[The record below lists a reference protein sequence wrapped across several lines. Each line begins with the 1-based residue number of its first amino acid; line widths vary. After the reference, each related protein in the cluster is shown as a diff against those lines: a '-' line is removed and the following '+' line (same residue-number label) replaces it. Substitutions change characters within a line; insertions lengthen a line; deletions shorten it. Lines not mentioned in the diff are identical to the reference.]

1 MNLCDGVG
9 SRRGEDREGRV
20 TVGDQEAFLSLS
32 SREDVCAG
40 AQSELSLTTRPSESW
55 PQAVGLTQAP
65 RVVCHQLCDL
75 GGAP

>member
-1 MNLCDGVG
+1 MNLCAGVG

-20 TVGDQEAFLSLS
+20 TAGDQEASLPLS
-32 SREDVCAG
+32 SRKDVCAG